1 MKRILCI
8 GLFAVVLPGVF
19 LFAGDFSQFLGVWAS
34 DNAEAVV
41 TDSAC
46 IFFEQTPSGL
56 RAYCNVPTQA
66 LYSRTCYKDST
77 FVIDRTEPLVLKEEI
92 MPVNGASQ
100 RCLRIGDK
108 VMQKVEDII
117 TCPAYE
123 KTPAKAISDI
133 GRCLQEWRLGAKFG
147 KDGDICMCE
156 INTNRHMF
164 VYLINSQMTY
174 IRAAATAN
182 NNYGTLFFQNIR
194 MMRNNNRGEMT
205 SYMEPDNYA
214 VASGDLQIDNSLFNP
229 DACSFTKDGG
239 IYWSLVS
246 FTAEQIQINGCGEPY
261 YIDRDEPCEE
271 YFKYIPY
278 EDAVPGKAV
287 R

>member
-1 MKRILCI
+1 MKRIL
-8 GLFAVVLPGVF
+8 GLVLFAAVSGGS
-19 LFAGDFSQFLGVWAS
+19 LFASNFSQFLGVWAS
-34 DNAEAVV
+34 DEAEAVV

-46 IFFEQTPSGL
+46 IFFEQTPLGL
-56 RAYCNVPTQA
+56 RAYCNVPTRA

-77 FVIDRTEPLVLKEEI
+77 FVVDTTEPLVLKEEE
-92 MPVNGASQ
+92 MTVNGVNQ

-108 VMQKVEDII
+108 VMRKVEDII
-117 TCPAYE
+117 TCPPYE
-123 KTPAKAISDI
+123 KAPAKSITDI

-147 KDGDICMCE
+147 KKEDVCMCE

-164 VYLINSQMTY
+164 IYLINPYMTY

-182 NNYGTLFFQNIR
+182 NNHGTLFCQNIR

-205 SYMEPDNYA
+205 SYMAPDNYA
-214 VASGDLQIDNSLFNP
+214 VASNNLKIDNSLFNP
-229 DACSFTKDGG
+229 SACAFTKDGG
-239 IYWSLVS
+239 IYWSFIS
-246 FTAEQIQINGCGEPY
+246 FTTEQIQINGCGETY
-261 YIDRDEPCEE
+261 YINRDDPCEE

-278 EDAVPGKAV
+278 EDAVPCKAA